1 MQVGEQRITS
11 GIIMNVQQNLTFVK
25 GIYNRHYTVSI
36 MTSHNDTCP
45 ICNSDE
51 ARYGSGYITCK
62 WKDRD
67 DNLYF
72 NGNVCDNCWDKIVIP
87 LLSGKIKNN
96 IKVVDTIKYM
106 IDINRNPLT

>member
-1 MQVGEQRITS
+1 MIQW
-11 GIIMNVQQNLTFVK
+11 
-25 GIYNRHYTVSI
+25 YA

-72 NGNVCDNCWDKIVIP
+72 NGNICDNCWDKIVIP

-106 IDINRNPLT
+106 IDINRFLEPAIQSRVRKMSIKL

>member
-1 MQVGEQRITS
+1 
-11 GIIMNVQQNLTFVK
+11 
-25 GIYNRHYTVSI
+25 

-62 WKDRD
+62 WEDRD

-72 NGNVCDNCWDKIVIP
+72 NGNVCDSCWDEIVMP
-87 LLSGKIKNN
+87 LLRGMINNN

-106 IDINRNPLT
+106 IDINRNDRHSIKKPSKLDEFFWS

>member
-1 MQVGEQRITS
+1 MIQW
-11 GIIMNVQQNLTFVK
+11 
-25 GIYNRHYTVSI
+25 YA

-45 ICNSDE
+45 ICSSDE

-106 IDINRNPLT
+106 IDINRSDRNPLA